1 MLTVDRISVY
11 YGKVRAISDV
21 SIQVPQSMVVALL
34 GGNGAG
40 KSTVVNT
47 ISGLLKPTQGSI
59 LFDGNKLDNL
69 LPDQI
74 VKLGIVQVPEGRKIF
89 PDLTVEEN
97 LTIGAST
104 QKDSKEVEVSRQR
117 VYKLFP
123 HLRERKKQLG
133 KNLSGGE
140 QQMLA
145 IARALMAKPRFLM
158 LDEPSLGL
166 APLMVQE
173 IFKIIRELNQEGA
186 TILLAEQN
194 STLALKIAGE
204 AYIMT
209 TGTIF
214 RHDSVQNLI
223 SDTSIREVYL
233 GV

>member
-1 MLTVDRISVY
+1 VLKVDRIFVY

-21 SIQVPQSMVVALL
+21 SIEVPKSALIALL

-59 LFDGNKLDNL
+59 VFEDRRLDGLS
-69 LPDQI
+69 PDQI
-74 VKLGIVQVPEGRKIF
+74 VRRGIVQIPEGRKIF
-89 PDLTVEEN
+89 PDLTLDEN
-97 LTIGAST
+97 LTIGASI
-104 QKDSKEVEVSRQR
+104 QKDPKEVEASRKR
-117 VYKLFP
+117 VYALFP
-123 HLRERKKQLG
+123 RLKERRKHTG

-145 IARALMAKPRFLM
+145 IGRALMAMPRLLM

-166 APLMVQE
+166 APLVIEE
-173 IFKIIRELNQEGA
+173 ISKIILELNRAGT

-194 STLALKIAGE
+194 STLALKVASE

-209 TGTIF
+209 TGTVF
-214 RHDSVQNLI
+214 KHDSVQNLI
-223 SDTSIREVYL
+223 SDNSIREVYL
-233 GV
+233 G